1 MDTVITFEEA
11 SLLLVNPPAVAP
23 RPNFNNLRALR
34 KWLEEGLK
42 RLTHPTAHVMG
53 WAGLVMVPVL
63 YALIEAIP
71 FTAPTNPGLIP
82 PYPRHRNLPRSEQ
95 ANIARQHQIDMN
107 YWNSWLN
114 IVRAVFVCLDT
125 CIDDAFKTSNQP
137 GQTGWNA
144 TMSIAEIFA
153 QLTNTYGQ
161 PTPAMIFENDSIFRQ
176 LHDPRAPPELL
187 FRRLENCQEIATLG
201 AVGYTPAQMLANTT
215 HLLQVCGHYTLEFRE
230 WIARPAH
237 TQTYAY
243 LKTFIQEA
251 YSRRLQ
257 LAGQTTGEAG
267 FAGSALEEESD
278 DEVADLTEQVAH
290 LAAAGHANA
299 GVANEQLAIF
309 NQTLEDMR
317 VNQHHMEHQLMMMAS
332 GFGGGGNNNNNNNQR
347 ASRPQRPNVRNA
359 VQRAQQMQYAPQ
371 QQTQRRAPAQFP
383 AHQQQTM
390 AGMANHF
397 QGRGRN
403 GGGRGRGGRGGRGAR
418 GGNAPA
424 PPGFRTAGQH
434 RPNPAQRGAERW
446 AAAAPTRNGT
456 AAFSNRVKTFPNWN
470 ACYSCGFDVEE
481 WHHSGSCPNR
491 RGDHQNN
498 FDRNNWQSYQ
508 EEGWNFCRRAMHKD
522 QLPMM

>member
-23 RPNFNNLRALR
+23 SPNFNNLRALR

-153 QLTNTYGQ
+153 KLTNTYGQ

-332 GFGGGGNNNNNNNQR
+332 GFGGE
-347 ASRPQRPNVRNA
+347 A
-359 VQRAQQMQYAPQ
+359 
-371 QQTQRRAPAQFP
+371 T
-383 AHQQQTM
+383 
-390 AGMANHF
+390 
-397 QGRGRN
+397 
-403 GGGRGRGGRGGRGAR
+403 
-418 GGNAPA
+418 
-424 PPGFRTAGQH
+424 
-434 RPNPAQRGAERW
+434 
-446 AAAAPTRNGT
+446 
-456 AAFSNRVKTFPNWN
+456 
-470 ACYSCGFDVEE
+470 
-481 WHHSGSCPNR
+481 
-491 RGDHQNN
+491 
-498 FDRNNWQSYQ
+498 
-508 EEGWNFCRRAMHKD
+508 
-522 QLPMM
+522 